1 MKFNVQDLNR
11 DYLDGQP
18 QVGDVY
24 AARGGPP
31 TIAWVV
37 VALNESGR
45 AAYLLGIDRN
55 GDVCS
60 TVSYTIRVLEERP
73 LIGRVDMSEMV
84 FHINRVTRGG

>member
-1 MKFNVQDLNR
+1 MKFDVQELDR
-11 DYLDGQP
+11 DYLAGQP

-37 VALNESGR
+37 VAINDTGR
-45 AAYLLGIDRN
+45 TAYLLGIDRN

-60 TVSYTIRVLEERP
+60 TVSYSIRVLEERP
-73 LIGRVDMSEMV
+73 LIGRIDMSGMV
-84 FHINRVTRGG
+84 FHVRRVARA